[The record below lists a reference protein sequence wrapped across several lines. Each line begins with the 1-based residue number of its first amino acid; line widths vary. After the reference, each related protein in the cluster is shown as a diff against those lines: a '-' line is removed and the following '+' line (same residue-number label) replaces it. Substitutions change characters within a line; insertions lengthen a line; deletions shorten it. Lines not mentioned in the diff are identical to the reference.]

1 MKKKTIYLPLEIKA
15 RELVS
20 QTLLACKVGELG
32 GRVYLGSKSGIF
44 RALLVKPSPDGTF
57 LYKSGMENP
66 EGFKNL
72 KKRVASIAVLDQE
85 MSPARQILNPAS
97 RFVGQELDFVDR
109 LYYVGKHLSD
119 ALFAELPD
127 LPPDKVKTLG
137 WPRVDL
143 WTKRYSYFWEPG
155 AQELRQRF
163 GEFVLFSSDF
173 GVLSEVD
180 LQKRIQRQTELS
192 RTDPTFQPIGQTRLQ
207 QLESHIHEFPRVVDF
222 LRELDEDSVFPAV
235 VVRPHPSE
243 NHSIWARAL
252 SGLKKTHLVYE
263 GDVSTF
269 LQASV
274 ALLHR
279 GCTTALQAELL
290 GKPTGVVVSP
300 GTSRHDSAAISA
312 YSRSVRTVEDAL
324 SLVSLDYPV
333 LEPAISPSRVA
344 SLDGTASEKIA
355 EDLLALTEKAEIPM
369 PPIHEL
375 VLKKRLWAGVV
386 KGAALRYVRREQRKG
401 LAISKTA
408 AVNKMPGGVR
418 VGEIEEIL
426 QNLGFDHISARKVP
440 GIKDVVCIEGK

>member
-15 RELVS
+15 RELFS

-44 RALLVKPSPDGTF
+44 RALSVKPSADGTL
-57 LYKSGMENP
+57 LYKSGMENTD
-66 EGFKNL
+66 GFKNL
-72 KKRVASIAVLDQE
+72 KKHVAQIAVLDQE
-85 MSPARQILNPAS
+85 MSPAAENPNPAS
-97 RFVGQELDFVDR
+97 RFVAQELAFVDR
-109 LYYVGKHLSD
+109 LYYVGKGHAD
-119 ALFAELPD
+119 RLFAELPE
-127 LPPDKVKTLG
+127 LPRAKVKTLG

-155 AQELRQRF
+155 AQELRERY

-173 GVLSEVD
+173 GVLSMAD
-180 LQKRIQRQTELS
+180 LQEQIRRQKELWKLNPS
-192 RTDPTFQPIGQTRLQ
+192 SWEIDQMLQ
-207 QLESHIHEFPRVVDF
+207 KKGESEINEFARVVDF
-222 LRELDEDSVFPAV
+222 LRELDEDSVCPPV
-235 VVRPHPSE
+235 VVRPHPGE
-243 NHSIWARAL
+243 NHSTWANAL
-252 SGLKKTHLVYE
+252 RGLKKTHLVYE

-269 LQASV
+269 LHASV

-300 GTSRHDSAAISA
+300 GTSRHGSSAISA
-312 YSRSVRTVEDAL
+312 YSRSVRTVEDVL
-324 SLVSLDYPV
+324 SLVSPDYPV

-355 EDLLALTEKAEIPM
+355 EDLLALTKKAEIPM

-386 KGAALRYVRREQRKG
+386 KGAALRYVRRNQRKA
-401 LAISKTA
+401 LAISKTV

-440 GIKDVVCIEGK
+440 GIKDVVCIEEK